1 MVEATR
7 HGQQVAQRDAL
18 QLRLRV
24 GRYVFGERVDQFAIE
39 TQYSFFDRDADGRRH
54 ITLRMRIDVTAL
66 IGREMPLGDD
76 PLTVRQR
83 HRLNRQ
89 IIAVDE
95 IHEII
100 EDGDGVHKNLL

>member
-1 MVEATR
+1 
-7 HGQQVAQRDAL
+7 
-18 QLRLRV
+18 
-24 GRYVFGERVDQFAIE
+24 
-39 TQYSFFDRDADGRRH
+39 
-54 ITLRMRIDVTAL
+54 
-66 IGREMPLGDD
+66 MPLGDD
-76 PLTVRQR
+76 PLTVSQR